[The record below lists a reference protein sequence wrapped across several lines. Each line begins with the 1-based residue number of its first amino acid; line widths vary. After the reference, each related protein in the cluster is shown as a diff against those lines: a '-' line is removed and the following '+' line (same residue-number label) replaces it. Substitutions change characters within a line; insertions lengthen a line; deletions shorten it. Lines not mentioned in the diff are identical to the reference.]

1 MSVKAYP
8 TAWAEE
14 AALREAAG
22 RWQRLGWLAAPQ
34 RAAIEAAYPQQYYR
48 PGNWLRLGL
57 LLATGFGISSA
68 GISTTLTLGLNS
80 YLVASLLL
88 LAGAGGLLE
97 IIIRKSKHYYS
108 GVDNAL
114 LYAALGAWA
123 VFWTELL
130 DKLHITSASTP
141 LTVWALAGPSL
152 LVLLLAVVRYADP
165 LVAATAYVTAGVL
178 LVVTV
183 LATALGILLLPFALA
198 LAAGAVLLLLR
209 RLAQRA
215 DFLYYRSALVVL
227 RTLALVTLYLAGN
240 YFILLELLTKSDGP
254 GFPTWAVALFWV
266 PTVLVPLLYIALG
279 LRRADR
285 LLLGLGLLGL
295 AVSAYTFRLH
305 HAVLPPAVAA
315 TLAGALL
322 TGLAL
327 GLLRY
332 LRTVRHGLTAAADA
346 EVRPLVNLESFVQL
360 ETASVPGPPVPGF
373 EFGGGGSGGGGA
385 QGQF

>member
-1 MSVKAYP
+1 MSIKAYP
-8 TAWAEE
+8 TAWAED

-68 GISTTLTLGLNS
+68 GLSTTLTLGLNS

-97 IIIRKSKHYYS
+97 IIIRKSRHYYS

-123 VFWTELL
+123 AFWTELL
-130 DKLHITSASTP
+130 DQLHTSSASTT
-141 LTVWALAGPSL
+141 LTVWALAGPAL

-165 LVAATAYVTAGVL
+165 LVAATAYGTAGAL
-178 LVVTV
+178 LVVTM
-183 LATALGILLLPFALA
+183 LATEWGVLLLPFALA
-198 LAAGAVLLLLR
+198 LAAGALLLLLR

-215 DFLYYRSALVVL
+215 DFLYYRPALGVL
-227 RTLALVTLYLAGN
+227 RALALATLYLAGN
-240 YFILLELLTKSDGP
+240 YFILLELLAKSDGP
-254 GFPTWAVALFWV
+254 GFPAWAVALFWM
-266 PTVLVPLLYIALG
+266 PTGLVPLLYVALG

-285 LLLGLGLLGL
+285 LLLWLGLLGL
-295 AVSAYTFRLH
+295 AVSVYTFRLH
-305 HAVLPPAVAA
+305 HAVLPPALAA

-332 LRTVRHGLTAAADA
+332 LRTPRHGLTAAADTEA
-346 EVRPLVNLESFVQL
+346 HPLVNLESFVQL
-360 ETASVPGPPVPGF
+360 ETAHVPGPPVPGF
-373 EFGGGGSGGGGA
+373 EFGGGSSGGGGA

>member
-1 MSVKAYP
+1 MSFKAYP
-8 TAWAEE
+8 IAWAED
-14 AALREAAG
+14 AALRAAAG
-22 RWQRLGWLAAPQ
+22 RWQRLGWLSASQ

-68 GISTTLTLGLNS
+68 GLSSMLTLGLGS

-88 LAGAGGLLE
+88 LLGAGVLLE

-114 LYAALGAWA
+114 LYSALGGWVA
-123 VFWTELL
+123 FWTQLL
-130 DKLHITSASTP
+130 DQLNTASASTA
-141 LTVWALAGPSL
+141 LTVWALAGPAL

-165 LVAATAYVTAGVL
+165 LVAAAAYGTAGAL

-183 LATALGILLLPFALA
+183 LATEWGVLLLPFALG
-198 LAAGAVLLLLR
+198 LGAGALLWLLR
-209 RLAQRA
+209 RLARRA
-215 DFLYYRSALVVL
+215 DYHYYRSALGVL
-227 RTLALVTLYLAGN
+227 RALALATLYLASN
-240 YFILLELLTKSDGP
+240 YLILLELVATPGGP
-254 GFPTWAVALFWV
+254 AFPNWAVALFWV
-266 PTVLVPLLYIALG
+266 PTVLVPLLYVALG

-285 LLLGLGLLGL
+285 LLLWLGLLAL
-295 AVSAYTFRLH
+295 AVSVYTFRLH
-305 HAVLPPAVAA
+305 YAVMPPALAA

-332 LRTVRHGLTAAADA
+332 LRAARHGLTAAADTEA
-346 EVRPLVNLESFVQL
+346 RLSLIHI
-360 ETASVPGPPVPGF
+360 
-373 EFGGGGSGGGGA
+373 
-385 QGQF
+385 